1 MSNDYFQFKQ
11 FKIVQAK
18 CAMKVSTD
26 SCLFGAWVA
35 SQIKQEQSLLD
46 IGAGTGLL
54 GLMIAQKSAGNIDA
68 IEIEKKCFEQLK
80 ENVENCIWKERFNL
94 YQGDIREFL
103 TEKKYDLIVSNP
115 PFHEKQLE
123 SGNEKVNLARHS
135 NQLSLEQLFES
146 TNRMLDLNGTFY
158 LLLPHYR
165 KKECIELASTFELFP
180 QRIMSVMQTQEHSPF
195 RCMISFSRKNSL
207 IKENTIVIRDKS
219 NQYTKDFIELLSDY
233 YLFL

>member
-1 MSNDYFQFKQ
+1 
-11 FKIVQAK
+11 
-18 CAMKVSTD
+18 MKVTTD

-35 SQIKQEQSLLD
+35 SLIKQEQTILD

-54 GLMIAQKSAGNIDA
+54 GLMLAQKSIGDIDA

-80 ENVENCIWKERFNL
+80 ENVESGLWKERFNL

>member
-1 MSNDYFQFKQ
+1 
-11 FKIVQAK
+11 
-18 CAMKVSTD
+18 MKVSTD
-26 SCLFGAWVA
+26 SCLFGAWIA
-35 SQIKQEQSLLD
+35 SLIKQEKTILD

-80 ENVENCIWKERFNL
+80 ENVENCIWKARFNL
-94 YQGDIREFL
+94 YQGDIRKFL

-123 SGNEKVNLARHS
+123 SGNKKVNLARHS

-146 TNRMLDLNGTFY
+146 ANRMLDLNASFY

-165 KKECIELASTFELFP
+165 KKECVELASMFELFP
-180 QRIMSVMQTQEHSPF
+180 NKIMNVMQTPDHSPF
-195 RCMISFSRKNSL
+195 RCMMSFSRKASSTDEDF
-207 IKENTIVIRDKS
+207 IIIKDKEN
-219 NQYTKDFIELLSDY
+219 NYTKGFVELLSDY